1 MSSGSSAQNSETVIA
16 RLVSI
21 DAYRGM
27 VMFLM
32 LAEMLHLYSLA
43 DIEFTS
49 GIGQWID
56 SLGIFDWIRFHTTH
70 VEWEGCSLHD
80 MIQPSFSFLVGAAV
94 PFSIA
99 SRITKGQS
107 TGKMVWHAAWR
118 SLVLVLLGVF
128 LRSLGDHRHQTYFTF
143 EDTLSQIGLGYFFLF
158 LIGLGPKWLSWLSVV
173 LILVGYWAAFAL
185 YPLPSAD
192 FDYSAVGVRAD
203 WPHHKEGFQSHWNI
217 NSNLAWAFDRWFLN
231 LFPRESEFLFNGG
244 GYSTLSFIPTLGTM
258 LLGLIAGNWLRSDI
272 GARNRWIRMA
282 SAAVLCMALGWGISN
297 AGYCPSVKKI
307 WTPTWTL
314 WSGGICFAILLAF
327 YSICDLAGW
336 KSWTFPWVV
345 IGANSIAA
353 YVMDWTMKD
362 WIQENLLKHF
372 GQSIFQIAGA
382 EVEPFLLGLTTLAI
396 LWMILFWM
404 YRQRIFIKI

>member
-158 LIGLGPKWLSWLSVV
+158 LIGLGPKWLSWLSVF

-244 GYSTLSFIPTLGTM
+244 G
-258 LLGLIAGNWLRSDI
+258 
-272 GARNRWIRMA
+272 
-282 SAAVLCMALGWGISN
+282 
-297 AGYCPSVKKI
+297 
-307 WTPTWTL
+307 TP
-314 WSGGICFAILLAF
+314 
-327 YSICDLAGW
+327 
-336 KSWTFPWVV
+336 
-345 IGANSIAA
+345 
-353 YVMDWTMKD
+353 
-362 WIQENLLKHF
+362 
-372 GQSIFQIAGA
+372 
-382 EVEPFLLGLTTLAI
+382 
-396 LWMILFWM
+396 
-404 YRQRIFIKI
+404 R

>member
-1 MSSGSSAQNSETVIA
+1 MSADSKSITTPSVSE

-49 GIGQWID
+49 GIGAWLQ
-56 SLGIFDWIRFHTTH
+56 SKGIFDWIRFHTTH

-80 MIQPSFSFLVGAAV
+80 MIQPSFSFLVGCAV

-99 SRITKGQS
+99 SREKKGQS
-107 TGKMVWHAAWR
+107 TARMIWHAAWR
-118 SLVLVLLGVF
+118 SVILVFLGVF
-128 LRSLGDHRHQTYFTF
+128 LRSLGEHRHQTYFTF

-158 LIGLGPKWLSWLSVV
+158 LIGLAPRWLNWVSILFI
-173 LILVGYWAAFAL
+173 LIGYWAAFAM
-185 YPLPSAD
+185 YPLPPAD
-192 FDYSAVGVRAD
+192 FDYSSVGVRAD

-231 LFPRESEFLFNGG
+231 LFPREAPFEFNGG

-258 LLGLIAGNWLRSDI
+258 LLGLIAGTWMRDDI
-272 GARNRWIRMA
+272 GTRNRWIRLV

-314 WSGGICFAILLAF
+314 WSGGICFAILLMF
-327 YSICDLAGW
+327 YTTCDLIGW
-336 KSWTFPWVV
+336 KRWTFPLVV

-353 YVMDWTMKD
+353 YVIDWTMKD

-372 GQSIFQIAGA
+372 GSSPFEWAGNEA
-382 EVEPFLLGLTTLAI
+382 QPFFLGLATFVVI
-396 LWMILFWM
+396 WVILFWM
-404 YRQRIFIKI
+404 YKQRIFVKI